1 MSIIDKRQSIRVFNQ
16 VEIKEEE
23 LVSLVQAGMT
33 APSSK
38 NNQPWQYM
46 ILDHQ
51 EIIQQ
56 FAEFHPNWKVLRTAP
71 AVIIVCGDL
80 ERDSRE
86 IHTVMAC
93 AAATQNILL
102 RAVELGIGAV
112 WLGLYPDQE
121 RIEWTKYKLNMPEK
135 QIPLALIAVGYTDD
149 MKKQKD
155 RAFDNNRIHRN
166 RW

>member
-1 MSIIDKRQSIRVFNQ
+1 MSIIDKRQSTRVFNQ
-16 VEIKEEE
+16 EEIKEDK
-23 LVSLVQAGMT
+23 LISLIQAGMA

-38 NNQPWQYM
+38 NNQPWQYI

-51 EIIQQ
+51 EIIKQ
-56 FAEFHPNWKVLRTAP
+56 FAECHPNWKILRRTP
-71 AVIIVCGDL
+71 AVISVCGDL

-86 IHTVMAC
+86 SHMVMAC
-93 AAATQNILL
+93 AAATQNSLL

-121 RIEWTKYKLNMPEK
+121 RIEWTKNKLNMPAK
-135 QIPLALIAVGYTDD
+135 QIPLALIAVGYTDA
-149 MKKQKD
+149 MQKQKD
-155 RAFDNNRIHRN
+155 RILDNKRIHKN